1 MSNQNGLPISGPK
14 KVLVFTILGIII
26 FVFGTFYAVD
36 WVNYLYGL
44 ENLYTSYAKGL
55 VSLLCAFIAWMI
67 GTNYVDK
74 KDALLLKLAFLCIV
88 PTDILMG
95 IVAVNSKA
103 SAGTI
108 LTAFIIGAVL
118 SITAHV
124 LLIVR
129 HARGFGW
136 VRPSKSGRSMISSLA
151 LPLLCV
157 AMGATLFLSLAK
169 GLAKVGLFYTGIAY
183 TVIIVISLWVAWE
196 AVRNRLYPKLNAY
209 MIAVAITCWFL
220 TEVFGSIYNIQIG
233 TPSLICFNIVWIFYT
248 PTAVLLALSG
258 YRWKEA
264 DGWE

>member
-1 MSNQNGLPISGPK
+1 MSHHTGAPVSGRK
-14 KVLVFTILGIII
+14 KTMVFILLGVILI
-26 FVFGTFYAVD
+26 VFGTFYAVD
-36 WVNYLYGL
+36 WMNYLYGL
-44 ENLYTSYAKGL
+44 ENLYTSYAKGF
-55 VSLLCAFIAWMI
+55 VSLLCAVIAWMI

-103 SAGTI
+103 SAATI

-124 LLIVR
+124 LLIIR
-129 HARGFGW
+129 HGRGFGW
-136 VRPSKSGRSMISSLA
+136 VRPSKSGRSIASALA
-151 LPLLCV
+151 LPLLFV
-157 AMGATLFLSLAK
+157 VMGAVTFLLLAD
-169 GLAKVGLFYTGIAY
+169 GLAKVGLFYPGLAY
-183 TVIIVISLWVAWE
+183 VIIIVISLWVAWE
-196 AVRNRLYPKLNAY
+196 AVRNRLYPKINAY
-209 MIAVAITCWFL
+209 IIAIAITCWFL
-220 TEVFGSIYNIQIG
+220 TEIFGSIYNIQIG

>member
-1 MSNQNGLPISGPK
+1 MPNQNSLPVSGRK
-14 KVLVFTILGIII
+14 KVLVFVLLGIII
-26 FVFGTFYAVD
+26 FIFGTFYAVD

-55 VSLLCAFIAWMI
+55 VSLLCAVIAWMI
-67 GTNYVDK
+67 GANFVDR

-103 SAGTI
+103 SQATI

-129 HARGFGW
+129 HGRGFGW
-136 VRPSKSGRSMISSLA
+136 VRPSKSGRSLISTVA
-151 LPLLCV
+151 LPLVLAV
-157 AMGATLFLSLAK
+157 IGAVTFLLLAE
-169 GLAKVGLFYTGIAY
+169 GLSKVGLFYPGLAY
-183 TVIIVISLWVAWE
+183 VIIIIISLWVAWE

-209 MIAVAITCWFL
+209 MIALAITCWFL
-220 TEVFGSIYNIQIG
+220 TEIFGSIYNIQIG

-248 PTAVLLALSG
+248 PTVVLLALSG
-258 YRWKEA
+258 YRWKEE
-264 DGWE
+264 DGWK